1 MEEEEGGTSRPWLS
15 VLIPVYGV
23 ERYLEACVES
33 VRAQAD
39 AGVEIVLLDDASPD
53 RCGQIAAALQERH
66 PHTIR
71 SLAHRRNRG
80 LSAARNS
87 LLDAARG
94 RYVWFLDS
102 DDELLPGAIAELRA
116 IVEAD
121 APDLVL
127 CDFRVLRERRRWRH
141 RLQGESHR
149 RSYLGGMP
157 KLSRD
162 RDMLVKGMLR
172 SRQLHA
178 WSKIATRE
186 AWRQA
191 PFPEGRY
198 FEDIAVIP
206 RLVGATRRWCHAS
219 RPWVGYR
226 QRDDSILA
234 TMDQR
239 KVHDQLVSMRELSR
253 GLSRMPGGLDAE
265 ASAAVDYFCMRA
277 FASLARNVSDD
288 DASLDGE
295 CRDAIA
301 AIFPDGIAR
310 AVEDCRRRGW
320 QLRAWRARRSL
331 ALKNWLQ

>member
-1 MEEEEGGTSRPWLS
+1 MEHDHGVEQPWLS

-23 ERYLEACVES
+23 EDYLEACVES
-33 VRAQAD
+33 VRAQAG

-53 RCGQIAAALQERH
+53 RCGQIVAALQERH
-66 PHTIR
+66 PHVIR
-71 SLAHRRNRG
+71 SFTHVRNRG

-102 DDELLPGAIAELRA
+102 DDELLPGAIDELRA

-127 CDFRVLRERRRWRH
+127 CDFRILRERRRWRH
-141 RLQGESHR
+141 RLHGEAHR
-149 RSYLGGMP
+149 RSYPGRRP
-157 KLSRD
+157 KLSFD
-162 RDMLVKGMLR
+162 RDMLVEGMLQ

-178 WSKIATRE
+178 WSKIATRD

-191 PFPEGRY
+191 PFPEGRF

-226 QRDDSILA
+226 QREDSILA
-234 TMDQR
+234 TMSPR
-239 KVHDQLVSMRELSR
+239 KIHDQLVAMRELR
-253 GLSRMPGGLDAE
+253 GGMSRMPGGLDAH
-265 ASAAVDYFCMRA
+265 ADAAVDYFCMRA
-277 FASLARNVSDD
+277 FASLARSMPRD
-288 DASLDGE
+288 DAAMDGE

-301 AIFPDGIAR
+301 AIFPSGIDR

-331 ALKNWLQ
+331 ARKNWLQ

>member
-1 MEEEEGGTSRPWLS
+1 MQHDGGTAQPWLS

-39 AGVEIVLLDDASPD
+39 SGVEVLLLDDASPD
-53 RCGQIAAALQERH
+53 RSGQIASALQERH
-66 PHTIR
+66 ADTIR
-71 SLAHRRNRG
+71 LLVHPRNRG

-141 RLQGESHR
+141 RLHGEAHR
-149 RSYLGGMP
+149 RSYPGGQP
-157 KLSRD
+157 KFSFD
-162 RDMLVKGMLR
+162 RDMLVEGMLQ

-191 PFPEGRY
+191 PFPEGRF
-198 FEDIAVIP
+198 FEDVAVIP
-206 RLVGATRRWCHAS
+206 RLVGATRGWCHAP
-219 RPWVGYR
+219 RAWVGYR
-226 QRDDSILA
+226 QREDSILA
-234 TMDQR
+234 TMSPR
-239 KVHDQLVSMRELSR
+239 KIHDQLMSMRELR
-253 GLSRMPGGLDAE
+253 GGMSSMPGGLDPQ

-277 FASLARNVSDD
+277 FASLARSMSRG
-288 DASLDGE
+288 DASMDGE
-295 CRDAIA
+295 CRDAMA
-301 AIFPDGIAR
+301 AIFPAGIAR

-331 ALKNWLQ
+331 ASKNWLQ

>member
-1 MEEEEGGTSRPWLS
+1 MEHDGGSARPWLS
-15 VLIPVYGV
+15 VLVPVYGV
-23 ERYLEACVES
+23 ERYLETCVES

-53 RCGQIAAALQERH
+53 RCGEIVADLQARY
-66 PHTIR
+66 PDAIR
-71 SLAHRRNRG
+71 SLAHARNRG

-127 CDFRVLRERRRWRH
+127 CDFRMLRERRRWRH
-141 RLQGESHR
+141 RLQGEAQR
-149 RSYLGGMP
+149 RSHVGGMP
-157 KLSRD
+157 KQSVDRD
-162 RDMLVKGMLR
+162 RLVQGMLQ
-172 SRQLHA
+172 SRQLHS
-178 WSKIATRE
+178 WSKIATRD

-198 FEDIAVIP
+198 FEDVAVIP
-206 RLVGATRRWCHAS
+206 RLVGATTRWCHAP

-226 QRDDSILA
+226 QREDSILA
-234 TMDQR
+234 TMNPR
-239 KVHDQLVSMRELSR
+239 KVHDQLASMRELR
-253 GLSRMPGGLDAE
+253 GGLSCIPGGLDAG
-265 ASAAVDYFCMRA
+265 ATAALDYFCMRA
-277 FASLARNVSDD
+277 FANLARSLPHDD
-288 DASLDGE
+288 VGLDGE

-301 AIFPDGIAR
+301 AIFPDGIGR

-331 ALKNWLQ
+331 ARKNWLQ

>member
-1 MEEEEGGTSRPWLS
+1 MEHDHGVAQPWLS

-39 AGVEIVLLDDASPD
+39 AGVEILLLDDASPD
-53 RCGQIAAALQERH
+53 RCGQIVAALQERH

-71 SLAHRRNRG
+71 SFTHARNRG

-102 DDELLPGAIAELRA
+102 DDEMLPGAVAELRA

-149 RSYLGGMP
+149 RSHAGGMP
-157 KLSRD
+157 ALSLD
-162 RDMLVKGMLR
+162 RDVLVKGMLQ

-178 WSKIATRE
+178 WSKIATRD

-191 PFPEGRY
+191 RFPEGRY

-206 RLVGATRRWCHAS
+206 RLVGATRRWCHAP

-226 QRDDSILA
+226 QREGSILA
-234 TMDQR
+234 TMSPR
-239 KVHDQLVSMRELSR
+239 KIHDQLVSMRELR
-253 GLSRMPGGLDAE
+253 GGLSRIPGGLDAD

-277 FASLARNVSDD
+277 FASLARSMPRH
-288 DASLDGE
+288 DASMDGE

-301 AIFPDGIAR
+301 AIFPAGIAR

-331 ALKNWLQ
+331 ARKNWLH

>member
-1 MEEEEGGTSRPWLS
+1 MQHDGGTAQPWLS
-15 VLIPVYGV
+15 VLVPVYGV

-39 AGVEIVLLDDASPD
+39 SGVEILLLDDASPD
-53 RCGQIAAALQERH
+53 RSGQIAAALQQRH
-66 PHTIR
+66 PDTIR
-71 SLAHRRNRG
+71 LLAHPRNRG

-102 DDELLPGAIAELRA
+102 DDELLPGAIDELRE

-127 CDFRVLRERRRWRH
+127 CDFRVLRERRRWRP
-141 RLQGESHR
+141 RLHGEAHR
-149 RSYLGGMP
+149 RSYPGGRP
-157 KLSRD
+157 KLSFD
-162 RDMLVKGMLR
+162 RDMLVEGMLQ

-191 PFPEGRY
+191 PFPEGRF

-206 RLVGATRRWCHAS
+206 RLVGATRRWCHAP

-226 QRDDSILA
+226 QREDSILA
-234 TMDQR
+234 TMSPR
-239 KVHDQLVSMRELSR
+239 KVHDQLVSMRELR
-253 GLSRMPGGLDAE
+253 GGLSRIPGGLDAD

-277 FASLARNVSDD
+277 FASLARNLPRE
-288 DASLDGE
+288 DAWLDGE

-301 AIFPDGIAR
+301 AIFPAGIAR
-310 AVEDCRRRGW
+310 AVADCRRRGW

-331 ALKNWLQ
+331 ARKNWLH

>member
-1 MEEEEGGTSRPWLS
+1 MEHDHGVAQPWLS

-39 AGVEIVLLDDASPD
+39 AGVEILLLDDASPD
-53 RCGQIAAALQERH
+53 RCGQIVAALQERH

-71 SLAHRRNRG
+71 SFTHARNRG

-102 DDELLPGAIAELRA
+102 DDEMLPGAVAELRA

-149 RSYLGGMP
+149 RSHAGGMP
-157 KLSRD
+157 ALSLD
-162 RDMLVKGMLR
+162 RDVLVKGMLQ

-178 WSKIATRE
+178 WSKIATRD

-191 PFPEGRY
+191 RFPEGRY

-206 RLVGATRRWCHAS
+206 RLVGATRRWCHAP

-226 QRDDSILA
+226 QREDSILA
-234 TMDQR
+234 TMSPR
-239 KVHDQLVSMRELSR
+239 KIHDQLVSMRELR
-253 GLSRMPGGLDAE
+253 GGLSRIPGGLDAD

-277 FASLARNVSDD
+277 FASLARSMPRH
-288 DASLDGE
+288 DASMDGE

-301 AIFPDGIAR
+301 AIFPAGIAR

-331 ALKNWLQ
+331 ARKNWLH

>member
-1 MEEEEGGTSRPWLS
+1 MENDGGNARPWLS
-15 VLIPVYGV
+15 VLVPLHGV

-33 VRAQAD
+33 VRVQAD

-53 RCGQIAAALQERH
+53 RCGEIAAALQARY
-66 PHTIR
+66 PQAIR
-71 SLAHRRNRG
+71 VLVHERNRG

-94 RYVWFLDS
+94 RYVWFLDG
-102 DDELLPGAIAELRA
+102 DDVLLPGAVADLRA

-121 APDLVL
+121 APDLVV
-127 CDFRVLRERRRWRH
+127 CDFRVLREHPRLRH
-141 RLQGESHR
+141 RLSGEAHR
-149 RSYLGGMP
+149 RSHAGGKSTLSVDRR
-157 KLSRD
+157 KL
-162 RDMLVKGMLR
+162 VEGMLQ

-178 WSKIATRE
+178 WSKIATRD

-206 RLVGATRRWCHAS
+206 PLVGAVTRWCHAS

-226 QRDDSILA
+226 QREDSILA
-234 TMDQR
+234 TMSPR
-239 KVHDQLVSMRELSR
+239 KIHDQLASMRDLRR
-253 GLSRMPGGLDAE
+253 GLSSLPGGLGARAD
-265 ASAAVDYFCMRA
+265 AAVDYFCMRA
-277 FASLARNVSDD
+277 FANLARSMPHH
-288 DASLDGE
+288 DASLDRD

-301 AIFPDGIAR
+301 AIFPRGIGF
-310 AVEDCRRRGW
+310 AVDDCRRRGW

-331 ALKNWLQ
+331 SRKNWLQ